1 MGELADRIE
10 ELLRRTKRTTKSR
23 YLASE
28 RLERHHKLSQWTV
41 ALLSCALIFIP
52 MVQAFDVQTGYSPQ
66 LLNFAQAIAAVLV
79 LVYSL
84 LLGQE
89 GFVLKADSM
98 HRNGVELGRLART
111 LAGLNGR
118 DIPDDEYQRLVDQY
132 YGILEKYENHKPI
145 DYQFAKLAT
154 DKPKVWHEWPGYLGA
169 AAKAYLLSALSYS
182 HYLVAIFGVAAVF
195 IFLLRGMLSAN
206 AVSS

>member
-1 MGELADRIE
+1 MGELPHRIE

-28 RLERHHKLSQWTV
+28 RLERHHKMSQWTV

-52 MVQAFDVQTGYSPQ
+52 MVQAFNVPTGYSTQ
-66 LLNFAQAIAAVLV
+66 LLNFTQAIAAVLV

-89 GFVLKADSM
+89 SFISKSQSM

-118 DIPDDEYQRLVDQY
+118 EVSDEEYQDLVDQY

-145 DYQFAKLAT
+145 DYQFAKLA
-154 DKPKVWHEWPGYLGA
+154 DKPESLTEWPAYLLAG
-169 AAKAYLLSALSYS
+169 AKAYTISALSYS
-182 HYLVAIFGVAAVF
+182 HYIIAISAVAAVF
-195 IFLLRGMLSAN
+195 FFLLRGIVTSNTLAP
-206 AVSS
+206 